1 MDAAAIVV
9 YKGSPTDLQ
18 KTSTNRATE
27 HGKAKLKNPMV
38 WEENM
43 DEQHHSLKLKGVS
56 LEGTQ
61 PASLEDRNLRQ
72 HA

>member
-18 KTSTNRATE
+18 KISTSRVAE
-27 HGKAKLKNPMV
+27 RGKAKLKDPMV
-38 WEENM
+38 LEENM
-43 DEQHHSLKLKGVS
+43 EEQHRSLKLRGVS

-61 PASLEDRNLRQ
+61 PESLEDPNLRQ